1 MRSLI
6 AAIRVREMRH
16 YHKPIVSSAYSRV
29 YFTKEMKKN
38 YTILCPQMSPI
49 HFDLIEPAVRSCG
62 YNLEVLQN
70 SDRTAI
76 DTGLKYVNNDAC
88 YPSLIVVGQIM
99 DALLSG
105 KYDLEHTAV
114 IMSQTGG
121 GCRASN
127 YIGFIRRALERAGM
141 PQIPVI
147 SLNANGMETN
157 PGFKITLPLHQG
169 NAGGCL
175 RRPLHAGSLYA
186 TRPYE
191 AKAGSAN
198 ALHEMESNL
207 HQIAAETLLSMA
219 EFNRNI
225 RGIIHDFDEL
235 PRRDVQKPRVGI
247 VGEILVCPPR

>member
-1 MRSLI
+1 
-6 AAIRVREMRH
+6 
-16 YHKPIVSSAYSRV
+16 
-29 YFTKEMKKN
+29 
-38 YTILCPQMSPI
+38 
-49 HFDLIEPAVRSCG
+49 
-62 YNLEVLQN
+62 
-70 SDRTAI
+70 
-76 DTGLKYVNNDAC
+76 
-88 YPSLIVVGQIM
+88 
-99 DALLSG
+99 
-105 KYDLEHTAV
+105 
-114 IMSQTGG
+114 MSQTGG

-157 PGFKITLPLHQG
+157 PGFKITLPLLTKAMQAVVYG
-169 NAGGCL
+169 DL
-175 RRPLHAGSLYA
+175 FMRVLYA

-198 ALHEMESNL
+198 ALHEKWKAICIKSL
-207 HQIAAETLLSMA
+207 QKHSLSMA

-247 VGEILVCPPR
+247 VGEILVKFSPLANNHVVELLEAEGAEAVMPV